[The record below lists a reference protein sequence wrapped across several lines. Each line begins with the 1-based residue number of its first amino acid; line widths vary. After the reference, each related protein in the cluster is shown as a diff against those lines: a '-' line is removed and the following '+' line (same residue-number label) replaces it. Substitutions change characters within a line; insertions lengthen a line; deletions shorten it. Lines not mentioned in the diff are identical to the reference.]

1 MSEEQFK
8 GFWEAVQT
16 DTALQQKLNGVTD
29 LDAIVEIAKDAGF
42 TFSTEELQKA
52 QAERSEDEELRGAA
66 GGFCHIFT
74 HR

>member
-1 MSEEQFK
+1 MSAEQLK
-8 GFWEAVQT
+8 AFWEVIQS
-16 DTALQQKLNGVTD
+16 DPELQQKLSGVTD
-29 LDAIVEIAKDAGF
+29 LDAVVEIAKGAGF
-42 TFSTEELQKA
+42 TLSTQELQKA